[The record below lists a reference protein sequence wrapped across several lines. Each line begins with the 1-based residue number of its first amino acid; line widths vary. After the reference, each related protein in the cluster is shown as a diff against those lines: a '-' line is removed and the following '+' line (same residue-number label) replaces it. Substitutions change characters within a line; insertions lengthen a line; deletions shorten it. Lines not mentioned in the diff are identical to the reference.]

1 MIKHGFS
8 YHWPRKNPMGY
19 EDRTHHEHAHA
30 ATLNEARRLVRQR
43 FAADE
48 GRGVVVEIH
57 WQPRGGGLRGYK
69 VTL

>member
-19 EDRTHHEHAHA
+19 EDRTHHEHAYA
-30 ATLNEARRLVRQR
+30 ATLNEARRVVRER
-43 FAADE
+43 FASSA
-48 GRGVVVEIH
+48 GSRVVVEIN
-57 WQPRGGGLRGYK
+57 WNTRRGLRGYK